1 MGVDR
6 LLELAYGVSL
16 VATLW
21 VTGLGLGMSLA
32 LRDFAPVLRR
42 LGLFGRVLVLDC
54 LALPLVVWALVELF
68 SVREDY
74 AIGLLLVGVA
84 SAGPL
89 GIKASE
95 LARADVVLAISLV
108 AVLEAANAFV
118 IPAWVAL
125 LLPAGASVPI
135 TPVATTLVLLVLCP
149 LLIGLALRQWLR
161 EGVDPWVPRLALAS
175 NVGILV
181 VIALVLIRYLPRVPE
196 SFEAGAGLVSVTVVM
211 AALGGGWIIGSPVRS
226 TRATTALV
234 TGIRANGPAL
244 AIAQVSF
251 PSRPDVSVAIVT
263 FGLFSVLIPLFT
275 ALFLRRRFARDAR
288 STQVSTRPG

>member
-1 MGVDR
+1 MDR

-21 VTGLGLGMSLA
+21 ATGLGLGMSLGP
-32 LRDFAPVLRR
+32 RDFAPVLRR
-42 LGLFGRVLVLDC
+42 VRLFSRAFVLDC
-54 LALPLVVWALVELF
+54 VALPVVVWGLVELL
-68 SVREDY
+68 SVRDDY

-89 GIKASE
+89 GIKATE
-95 LARADVVLAISLV
+95 LARADVPLAITLV

-118 IPAWVAL
+118 IPAWVAV

-135 TPVATTLVLLVLCP
+135 APVATTLLLLVLCP
-149 LLIGLALRQWLR
+149 LLIGLALRRWFR
-161 EGVDPWVPRLALAS
+161 EHVDPWVPRLSRTS
-175 NVGILV
+175 NVGILI
-181 VIALVLIRYLPRVPE
+181 VIALLLIRYLPRIPD
-196 SFEAGAGLVSVTVVM
+196 SFAAGAGLVSVVVVL

-251 PSRPDVSVAIVT
+251 PSRPDVAVAIVT

-275 ALFLRRRFARDAR
+275 ALVLRRQFAREVR
-288 STQVSTRPG
+288 STQVSTSPG